1 MKKKVFISGP
11 IQGMEAE
18 QSYRNVIREICV
30 RCGYEP
36 VDPWERERV
45 IYKGTD
51 PDWWKKVSAADFIKR
66 DLEDIERCD
75 FLIAYFPRL
84 SAGTCMELF
93 YAKLK
98 GKKTISICKIKDLS
112 PWIVAHSDVILKEI
126 EELEYALK
134 REF

>member
-1 MKKKVFISGP
+1 
-11 IQGMEAE
+11 
-18 QSYRNVIREICV
+18 
-30 RCGYEP
+30 
-36 VDPWERERV
+36 
-45 IYKGTD
+45 
-51 PDWWKKVSAADFIKR
+51 
-66 DLEDIERCD
+66 
-75 FLIAYFPRL
+75 
-84 SAGTCMELF
+84 MELF